1 MLGFLY
7 LYPNYDTDLINLY
20 YSVGEKNLNTIIR
33 DALRAL
39 KNNNCL
45 FYKSKKR

>member
-20 YSVGEKNLNTIIR
+20 YSVGEKNFNTIIR

-39 KNNNCL
+39 ISIIFL
-45 FYKSKKR
+45 ILLT